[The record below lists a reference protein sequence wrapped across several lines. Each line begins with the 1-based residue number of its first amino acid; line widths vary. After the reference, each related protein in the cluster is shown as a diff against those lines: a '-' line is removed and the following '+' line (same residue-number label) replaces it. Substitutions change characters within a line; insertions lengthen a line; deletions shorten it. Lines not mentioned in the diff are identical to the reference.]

1 MEKGWRSGKTRIR
14 LFIGTITDQKFS
26 LLTQYLTLCT
36 AARGHEE
43 RWITLKRYM
52 FIFVFV
58 GIAIGITLGLLFA
71 RPTTDA
77 YGSGANMHD
86 MHDMS
91 AMSASEPEAA
101 QIAPLT
107 AKGQTRTYYIAADEV
122 QWDYAP
128 SGINQITGEAFDE
141 EANVFVENGADRI
154 GSVYLKSQYRE
165 YTDNTFST
173 LKPIPAKWQH
183 KGILGPVIQAEVG
196 DTIRVVFKNNTRYP
210 ASMHPHGVFYQKN
223 SEGAQYSDGTS
234 GSDKDDDAVPT
245 GGTVT
250 YVWEVPERAGP
261 GPMDPS
267 SVLWMYHGHVDE
279 PADTNAGLIGPMII
293 TKRGM
298 ARADGSPRDV
308 DREFLS
314 LYTVFDE
321 NTSLYIDDNIQ
332 MFPGDPGSVNAE
344 DDGFGESNLMHS
356 INGYVFGNGPL
367 ETMTMHKGE
376 HVRWYVMA
384 QGTEVD
390 LHTPHWHGNTV
401 VLNGMRTDVAT
412 LLPMSMLVADM
423 VPDAVGTWFYH
434 CHVNDHITAGMLARY
449 RVEP

>member
-1 MEKGWRSGKTRIR
+1 M
-14 LFIGTITDQKFS
+14 
-26 LLTQYLTLCT
+26 
-36 AARGHEE
+36 
-43 RWITLKRYM
+43 KRYI
-52 FIFVFV
+52 FIFILV
-58 GIAIGITLGLLFA
+58 GMVIGISLGLLFA
-71 RPTTDA
+71 RPTVEA
-77 YGSGANMHD
+77 HGSEIEAHD
-86 MHDMS
+86 MNNMPEMS
-91 AMSASEPEAA
+91 AMPNSEAEMVADP
-101 QIAPLT
+101 APTL
-107 AKGQTRTYYIAADEV
+107 KGQTRIYYIAADEV

-128 SGINQITGEAFDE
+128 SGMNQITGEAYDD
-141 EANVFVENGADRI
+141 EANVFVQNGPDRI

-165 YTDNTFST
+165 YTNDSFTT

-183 KGILGPVIQAEVG
+183 LGILGPAIQAEVG
-196 DTIRVVFKNNTRYP
+196 DTIRVVFKNNTHYP

-223 SEGAQYSDGTS
+223 SEGAQYDDGTS
-234 GSDKDDDAVPT
+234 GADKDDDAVPP

-250 YVWEVPERAGP
+250 YVWEVTVRAGP

-298 ARADGSPRDV
+298 ARPDGSPKDV
-308 DREFLS
+308 DREFVN
-314 LYTVFDE
+314 LYTVMDE
-321 NTSLYIDDNIQ
+321 NASLYLDDNIQ
-332 MFPGDPGSVNAE
+332 MFPGDPGSVDPD
-344 DDGFGESNLMHS
+344 DDGFIESNLMHS
-356 INGYVFGNGPL
+356 INGYVFGNLPL